1 VTSTLTLTKH
11 HGAGNDFVVLV
22 DPGGQ
27 APAGPA
33 VARALCDRHCGIGA
47 DGFIRV
53 LSGSDGADVT
63 MDLRNADGSPA
74 EMSGNGIRC
83 LAQAA
88 VLAGVVSPPSFTVA
102 TGAGVRTV
110 GYEPGERPWLA
121 RASVDMGWPVLGTEE
136 PGPVTGSRAVPVDM
150 GNPHLVV
157 LGLDPGAADLPALAA
172 VASAQRPDGVNVEVV
187 AVDGVDHLR
196 MRVFERGVGETLA
209 CGTGTCAAA
218 AVARSRG
225 LVGASVVV
233 TNPGGDLVVVLGE
246 DGVRLAGPTAVVATV
261 VVDLAA
267 LAGCEPDDDEP

>member
-1 VTSTLTLTKH
+1 MTSTLTLTKH

-22 DPGGQ
+22 DIGGE

-33 VARALCDRHCGIGA
+33 VARALCDRHRGVGA

-53 LSGSDGADVT
+53 LAGTDGADVT

-88 VLAGVVSPPSFTVA
+88 VLAGVVSPPAFTVA
-102 TGAGVRTV
+102 TAAGVRTV
-110 GYEPGERPWLA
+110 VYEPGERPWLA
-121 RASVDMGWPVLGTEE
+121 RASVDMGRPVLGTEE
-136 PGPVTGSRAVPVDM
+136 PGPLAGSRAVPVDM

-157 LGLDPGAADLPALAA
+157 LGLDPGAVDLPALAA
-172 VASAQRPDGVNVEVV
+172 VASARRPDGVNVEVA
-187 AVDGVDHLR
+187 AVDGADRLR

-218 AVARSRG
+218 AVARARG
-225 LVGASVVV
+225 LVGPSVVV
-233 TNPGGDLVVVLGE
+233 ANPGGDLDVELGE
-246 DGVRLAGPTAVVATV
+246 DGARLAGPTAVVATV

-267 LAGCEPDDDEP
+267 VAGCEPSDDEP